1 MARKREFDENE
12 ALKKAMEI
20 FWLHGYEKTSIE
32 ELVKCMGVHRK
43 SIYDTFGNKYEL
55 FIKSLEYYS
64 TTIGE
69 QLLKRIGNE
78 KTSLEKIKALFN
90 YNHIDIEEV
99 SNGCLIVNTG
109 VELSLHDEH
118 IAKIVQYNFIETEK
132 VIYHILK
139 QGQCSG
145 EFSSEL
151 DLRVTSQFINNALI
165 GIRVQ
170 LKTIDNKEKLKSIID
185 TTLSILTN

>member
-78 KTSLEKIKALFN
+78 KTSPVFTIKQPL
-90 YNHIDIEEV
+90 
-99 SNGCLIVNTG
+99 LT
-109 VELSLHDEH
+109 
-118 IAKIVQYNFIETEK
+118 
-132 VIYHILK
+132 
-139 QGQCSG
+139 
-145 EFSSEL
+145 SS
-151 DLRVTSQFINNALI
+151 I
-165 GIRVQ
+165 
-170 LKTIDNKEKLKSIID
+170 SI
-185 TTLSILTN
+185 

>member
-109 VELSLHDEH
+109 V
-118 IAKIVQYNFIETEK
+118 
-132 VIYHILK
+132 
-139 QGQCSG
+139 
-145 EFSSEL
+145 
-151 DLRVTSQFINNALI
+151 
-165 GIRVQ
+165 
-170 LKTIDNKEKLKSIID
+170 
-185 TTLSILTN
+185 

>member
-1 MARKREFDENE
+1 M
-12 ALKKAMEI
+12 
-20 FWLHGYEKTSIE
+20 HGYEKTSIE

-132 VIYHILK
+132 IIYHILK